1 MWPAIHPLTTWQK
14 FLGFGHG
21 RHACPGRFFASQEM
35 KLMLAHI
42 VMTYDVRV
50 KGERLPNVDFKT
62 TTVPDSKMELQV
74 KLRQR

>member
-1 MWPAIHPLTTWQK
+1 MVRQK

-50 KGERLPNVDFKT
+50 DGERFPIIDFKAT
-62 TTVPDSKMELQV
+62 TIPDSKAQLQV
-74 KLRQR
+74 RLRQQ